1 MFAKNQNFKI
11 PALRGSGKENY
22 TNILTCIFT
31 AMITEFNSGP
41 RGLLRTNR
49 VKVRLHNLKSRY
61 ETKVN

>member
-1 MFAKNQNFKI
+1 MF
-11 PALRGSGKENY
+11 ALRGLGKEDY
-22 TNILTCIFT
+22 STHILTCIFT